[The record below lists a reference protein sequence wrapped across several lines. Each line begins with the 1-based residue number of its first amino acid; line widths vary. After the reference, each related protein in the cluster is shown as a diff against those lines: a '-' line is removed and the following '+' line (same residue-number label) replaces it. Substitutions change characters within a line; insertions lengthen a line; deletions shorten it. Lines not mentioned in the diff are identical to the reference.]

1 MMTHW
6 HQKDEAAS
14 FTISKLQIN
23 YQFSVVFHMKMIIT
37 LAYWKNV
44 TDLKDLTCLKV
55 IFKDQSAFPPP
66 PDLIYFTVPKD

>member
-1 MMTHW
+1 
-6 HQKDEAAS
+6 
-14 FTISKLQIN
+14 
-23 YQFSVVFHMKMIIT
+23 MKMIIT

-55 IFKDQSAFPPP
+55 IFKDQSALKHFPPPP